1 MSQNT
6 RHFQKGMID
15 WKWIVAVSALV
26 AAFIVY
32 YRSGVRIVNPGP
44 SAPVLIEPAAG
55 ALVDVDDSVTRFV
68 WRHTESD
75 AAKRSNMTFVVCVL
89 DAGEEC
95 SFPSPLAEPAFR
107 RWNMNATDL
116 SGSAVGGSGSIR
128 QYAFDIPDSESI
140 PLDSNGS
147 ARRWS
152 VVACWPV
159 VVGKCTVATPAD
171 FSITGP
177 NLQAASPGSNPLPNI
192 GALAIS
198 VRAHNTS
205 SRNSGPFDFVFRF
218 AHVVVDDFGQR
229 ILDITATEVQPNPRY
244 ISRNGDVFAATSTVA
259 PNTVR
264 GILVPGTD
272 ISAPITGT
280 ADIPSTVNGNPV
292 AIGGQNV
299 PVTVP
304 AGVAI
309 FLWIDPDNDRIE
321 SDENDN
327 FRSGLETSL

>member
-1 MSQNT
+1 MNLNT

-68 WRHTESD
+68 WQHEESD
-75 AAKRSNMTFVVCVL
+75 AAKRSNMTFVVCLL
-89 DAGEEC
+89 DAGEVC
-95 SFPSPLAEPAFR
+95 SFPSALAEPAFR

-116 SGSAVGGSGSIR
+116 SGSTVGGDSSKL

-140 PLDSNGS
+140 PLVSNGS
-147 ARRWS
+147 TRRWS

-159 VVGKCTVATPAD
+159 VVGKCTVATPEN

-177 NLQAASPGSNPLPNI
+177 NIQAASPSSDYFSSTSTM
-192 GALAIS
+192 AIS
-198 VRAHNTS
+198 VRADNTS
-205 SRNSGPFDFVFRF
+205 SRRSGPFDFVYRY

-229 ILDITATEVQPNPRY
+229 ILDINAPEVQPNPRY

-280 ADIPSTVNGNPV
+280 ADIPSTINGNAMV
-292 AIGGQNV
+292 IAGQNI
-299 PVTVP
+299 PVTTP

-309 FLWIDPDNDRIE
+309 FLWIDPDDDRIE
-321 SDENDN
+321 TDENDN
-327 FRSGLETSL
+327 FRSGLETAL